1 LKDSVRAALETYSV
15 SVMKTRALDS
25 VSRKKFCS
33 EIHSEHTNAQG
44 GQNVEFFGVKPGDRY
59 SDH

>member
-1 LKDSVRAALETYSV
+1 
-15 SVMKTRALDS
+15 MKTRPLDS
-25 VSRKKFCS
+25 VSGNKFCS

-44 GQNVEFFGVKPGDRY
+44 GQNVELFGVKPGGRY